1 MCGEHFSTLKKGP
14 NWLVTSTKH
23 FSSPIE
29 PPPEFQDRPPYSI
42 LDLFCEKL
50 TSHVIQR
57 ALYEY
62 REYIIKKLRILS
74 QRQHHYLLTR
84 PYITAEFMPFSPC
97 HIGRPGSRSSL
108 GSSRL
113 SSSHNSLSVPTTQR
127 LDDSSFITQ
136 AVSHDTLSPNLI
148 SDLYNVPFDS
158 DMYAVPIDVVK
169 PPLKPKRTQHQ
180 HKKKRR
186 NTASGCRELETR
198 QYRAIVNKKNSI
210 RSEKVGIQIILSNL
224 NYNTTNEVLT
234 NKVNKIIY
242 LNDHSGDNN

>member
-1 MCGEHFSTLKKGP
+1 MSDIMCGENYNTLKKGP
-14 NWLVTSTKH
+14 NWLVSSRKH
-23 FSSPIE
+23 CTSPIE

-50 TSHVIQR
+50 TSQVIQR
-57 ALYEY
+57 ALFEY
-62 REYIIKKLRILS
+62 REYFMKKIKILS
-74 QRQHHYLLTR
+74 QRHHHYLLSR

-97 HIGRPGSRSSL
+97 HIGRPSSRSSL

-136 AVSHDTLSPNLI
+136 AVSHDTLSPHLI

-158 DMYAVPIDVVK
+158 DMYAVPVDVLK
-169 PPLKPKRTQHQ
+169 PPLKTKRTQHQ

-186 NTASGCRELETR
+186 NTASGCRELEAR
-198 QYRAIVNKKNSI
+198 QCRVMVNKKHSI
-210 RSEKVGIQIILSNL
+210 RSEKVSLIRFFFL
-224 NYNTTNEVLT
+224 NTSLKMY
-234 NKVNKIIY
+234 
-242 LNDHSGDNN
+242 GF